1 MENEEIENEKTYDYF
16 LYYYPSHIPGFLANY
31 QERLDERE
39 NYYKFLEN
47 FSEVEVDNFNG
58 CIKVA
63 HNLVRKLKIKNLN
76 EGLDDSYKKLV
87 ISLTENPNIKFVGNK
102 KPSSGTSGSC
112 GSSGTSG
119 NSGSYQP
126 TTTGVSGC
134 TSWTGTIGTYTNNT
148 VKNTKKRKDQSIFRT
163 CRRTKTLKINTNFN
177 EKK

>member
-102 KPSSGTSGSC
+102 KPSSGTSGY
-112 GSSGTSG
+112 GTGTSG
-119 NSGSYQP
+119 YSGSYQP